1 MQAKHLHAT
10 IVQWGPVALALGFFG
25 IAVHAVI
32 APTQAA
38 DVYGIPVEQDGL
50 AWVRATGLRDGVLGI
65 ITLSVRQHPR
75 LLSSFLAAV
84 VLLPIA
90 DIAIVLSYTGQFV
103 TTLPHVL
110 GATGVGLLWL
120 LTVKNPRPAEP
131 TSS

>member
-1 MQAKHLHAT
+1 MQATRLHSS

-32 APTQAA
+32 APTHAA
-38 DVYGIPVEQDGL
+38 EIYGVPVEQDGL

-65 ITLSVRQHPR
+65 ITLSIRKHTH

-84 VLLPIA
+84 VVLPIA
-90 DIAIVLSYTGQFV
+90 DIAIVLSGTGQPV
-103 TTLPHVL
+103 ATLPHVL
-110 GATGVGLLWL
+110 GAMGVGLLWL
-120 LTVKNPRPAEP
+120 LTIKSPRNTEP